1 MLKQTQHLRLLQRL
15 SPQQI
20 QLMKLIQLP
29 IAELEQRIKEELIS
43 NPALDTLD
51 DTDDDENIMIIDD
64 EIDKNN
70 ELDYPDIDDE
80 KTDIINDDDE
90 LLDEYID
97 EDEIPEYK
105 LYINNTSPDDS
116 TNIQYYDY
124 TTKTLNDYL
133 KEQLD
138 YKNLSEQE
146 YLIGEYIIGNIDDN
160 GYLQRSIDAIVNDL
174 LFIREINTNA
184 DEVEKV
190 LDIIQRFDPPGIG
203 ARDLK
208 ECLLLQL
215 EAKEHKT
222 PEINLAI
229 EILENYYDDFI
240 KKHYDQ
246 IIKKA
251 NITEDQLKMAI
262 SEIQKLNP
270 KPGNSLYQI
279 GNSAISIIPDFII
292 YNNDGELELT
302 LNNYNIPYLC
312 TNKKY
317 ENMYQSLSK
326 EASNDPKKKETVQFI
341 KQKLDG
347 ARWFINA
354 LEQRQNTLYIT
365 MKTIMELQKDFF
377 MTGDETKLKPMIL
390 KDIADKINMDISTV
404 SRVANSKY
412 VATPYGTF
420 LLKHFFSDSLETKSG
435 KEVSNKTIKAIIKDI
450 IKNEDKSNPL
460 TDEELTKILE
470 EKGFKIARR
479 TVAKY
484 RDQLNIPVARLRK
497 EL

>member
-174 LFIREINTNA
+174 LFIRGINTNA

-203 ARDLK
+203 
-208 ECLLLQL
+208 
-215 EAKEHKT
+215 
-222 PEINLAI
+222 
-229 EILENYYDDFI
+229 
-240 KKHYDQ
+240 
-246 IIKKA
+246 
-251 NITEDQLKMAI
+251 
-262 SEIQKLNP
+262 
-270 KPGNSLYQI
+270 
-279 GNSAISIIPDFII
+279 
-292 YNNDGELELT
+292 
-302 LNNYNIPYLC
+302 
-312 TNKKY
+312 
-317 ENMYQSLSK
+317 
-326 EASNDPKKKETVQFI
+326 
-341 KQKLDG
+341 
-347 ARWFINA
+347 
-354 LEQRQNTLYIT
+354 
-365 MKTIMELQKDFF
+365 
-377 MTGDETKLKPMIL
+377 
-390 KDIADKINMDISTV
+390 
-404 SRVANSKY
+404 
-412 VATPYGTF
+412 
-420 LLKHFFSDSLETKSG
+420 
-435 KEVSNKTIKAIIKDI
+435 
-450 IKNEDKSNPL
+450 
-460 TDEELTKILE
+460 
-470 EKGFKIARR
+470 
-479 TVAKY
+479 
-484 RDQLNIPVARLRK
+484 
-497 EL
+497 